1 CAVRGDGLYQGLDWL
16 SSTLANKKR

>member
-16 SSTLANKKR
+16 SSTLANRKR